1 MAELRIGSVG
11 MSRLAVQPSSW
22 LGIGFLG
29 IGGLG
34 IGTLGIAGLGIG
46 TLETGFVDLQ
56 VVDSTSNCHSLVMIF
71 AMLGIAWDEND
82 HIGDVNDSFGDI
94 NGIKPSESHI
104 LDSIWGVII
113 GLKSMKNDIGQHYLC
128 NYCLKL
134 KKLNP

>member
-22 LGIGFLG
+22 LGNGFLG

-56 VVDSTSNCHSLVMIF
+56 VVDNTSNGHSLVMIF
-71 AMLGIAWDEND
+71 VMLGIGRKMITLMILMKVLVTLVESNILKFSQPLEQQIQPFLNFPNEAIDPLYSS
-82 HIGDVNDSFGDI
+82 SF
-94 NGIKPSESHI
+94 
-104 LDSIWGVII
+104 
-113 GLKSMKNDIGQHYLC
+113 
-128 NYCLKL
+128 
-134 KKLNP
+134 LN

>member
-29 IGGLG
+29 IG
-34 IGTLGIAGLGIG
+34 GLGIG

-104 LDSIWGVII
+104 LDSIWVWYSSFWPEGSINALVAPRVEIR
-113 GLKSMKNDIGQHYLC
+113 GDKMKT
-128 NYCLKL
+128 
-134 KKLNP
+134 KKC